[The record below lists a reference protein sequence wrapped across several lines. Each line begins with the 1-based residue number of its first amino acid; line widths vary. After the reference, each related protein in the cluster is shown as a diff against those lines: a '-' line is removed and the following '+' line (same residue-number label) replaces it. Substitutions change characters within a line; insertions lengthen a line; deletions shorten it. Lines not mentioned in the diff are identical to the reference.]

1 MNELIREI
9 IYSEEYEEYYAQLDA
24 KTQTKFNYLE
34 QMIKTQ
40 YVVNK
45 KYKGEI
51 EQARKILMK
60 YISEEV

>member
-1 MNELIREI
+1 MNKLIREI
-9 IYSEEYEEYYAQLDA
+9 IYSEEYKEYYSHLDV

-45 KYKGEI
+45 KFVKNKNLEGTEFYE
-51 EQARKILMK
+51 A
-60 YISEEV
+60 